1 MPAGSSLPGDVL
13 AGAEKTAL
21 AVGKAVATMGKAAV
35 TGTEHAARPLL
46 ARFSTALGGLIVL
59 AVLAFVVLRWLPG
72 LPGLP
77 SLGTADPV
85 DALPAPLRA
94 AVSCPG
100 GASINADQCVIPARA
115 TLLAGGLSGGRDLTL
130 SVRVLAQDALGDDIR
145 RWRAA
150 GPSIRSDG
158 AVFAAIGPRSVVWY
172 ADARSGLRIET
183 AAFTDQPS
191 ARTFLQRAGLSG

>member
-1 MPAGSSLPGDVL
+1 MPGEVL
-13 AGAEKTAL
+13 AGAEKTAV
-21 AVGKAVATMGKAAV
+21 AVGKAVAKVGKVAV

-85 DALPAPLRA
+85 DSLPATLRA

-100 GASINADQCVIPARA
+100 SASINADQCVIPARA
-115 TLLAGGLSGGRDLTL
+115 SLLAGGLSGGRDLTL
-130 SVRVLAQDALGDDIR
+130 SIRVVEQDKLGDDIR

-150 GPSIRSDG
+150 GPSIRSDS
-158 AVFAAIGPRSVVWY
+158 AVFAAIGPRFVVWY
-172 ADARSGLRIET
+172 ADVRSGLRIET
-183 AAFTDQPS
+183 AAFNDQS
-191 ARTFLQRAGLSG
+191 AARTFLQRAGLSG